1 MLSTYYVYTHPTSG
15 NLRLATCNNPDH
27 VPTHGRL
34 TVHDSTGTHVVKSC
48 NLAVIAYEH
57 RRKLFPVN
65 YSSSIQLDVTGFNL
79 SPITPDTH
87 PELFL

>member
-15 NLRLATCNNPDH
+15 NLRLAICNNPDH
-27 VPTHGRL
+27 VPTYGRL

-48 NLAVIAYEH
+48 NLATIAPF
-57 RRKLFPVN
+57 RSRLLFPVG
-65 YSSSIQLDVTGFNL
+65 YSSLIQLDVTGFNL
-79 SPITPDTH
+79 SPITPETH

>member
-15 NLRLATCNNPDH
+15 CLRLAICKQPDH

-34 TVHDSTGTHVVKSC
+34 TVHDSIGTHVVKSC
-48 NLAVIAYEH
+48 NLAVISYEH
-57 RRKLFPVN
+57 RRKLFPVG
-65 YSSSIQLDVTGFNL
+65 YSSLIQLDVTGFNL
-79 SPITPDTH
+79 SSITPDSH